1 VLVSRSGHE
10 IDFKVDEEKLSA
22 LLKYKKEMKQD
33 FPRFGILVLSYN
45 AANHI
50 GSTLS
55 RIDERLKEVIQEI
68 FIFDDNS
75 PDNTFDIAKEIAETS
90 PWRDQLSVF
99 KNPRNLRYGGNQK
112 VGYEYAINKGL
123 DYVVMLHGDGQYAPE
138 FLVDLMLP
146 AVEQMYDVV
155 FASRMMRKKDAL
167 RGGMPLY
174 KFIGNQVLTTF
185 ENIILGTKL
194 TEFHSGYRMYST
206 KILKRMPIQ
215 MNTDDFHFDTEII
228 IQCRHLGA
236 PIKEVPIQTFYGDEE
251 CNVDGFQYA
260 FDVCKAVITYR
271 LHQLH
276 LIRKGS
282 YIVNREFIYQRKFSP
297 YSSHEMIINSIKDG
311 TESVLLVGDSD
322 GLLYESVKEKA
333 KRVCVVDRRK
343 LANTLVPS
351 EDYIEQDFS
360 RLKDLPFEREFDY
373 VILCDLLP
381 RVSEPSE
388 VLKSLKRFLKAEGD
402 LVVSV
407 PNIAIWVYR
416 LSLAIG
422 RFNYASRGPMDS
434 SHLRF
439 FTKFSIGHTLT
450 NSGFEVQNLKPTGLP
465 FEIVF
470 SSSGRS
476 KLLKLVDRLY
486 YLLAF
491 SWHKLFAY
499 QFVVT
504 SKISSLES
512 AEGEGRI
519 NL

>member
-1 VLVSRSGHE
+1 MLVSRSGHE
-10 IDFKVDEEKLSA
+10 IDFKINEEKLSL
-22 LLKYKKEMKQD
+22 LLKRKEELGES

-50 GSTLS
+50 GSTLA
-55 RIDERLKEVIQEI
+55 RIDERLKKVVSEI

-75 PDNTFDIAKEIAETS
+75 PDNTFDIAKEMAKTS
-90 PWRDQLSVF
+90 PWQDQLSVY

-123 DYVVMLHGDGQYAPE
+123 DYVIMLHGDGQYAPE

-146 AVEQMYDVV
+146 AVEEKYDVV

-167 RGGMPLY
+167 KGGMPLY

-206 KILKRMPIQ
+206 KILKKIPIQ

-282 YIVNREFIYQRKFSP
+282 YIVNREFLYQRKFSP
-297 YSSHEMIINSIKDG
+297 YSSHEIIIQSVKKNDG
-311 TESVLLVGDSD
+311 QILLIGDSD
-322 GLLYESVKEKA
+322 GLLYKTLKNRCE
-333 KRVCVVDRRK
+333 RVCVVDQK
-343 LANTLVPS
+343 SVEETLIPQS
-351 EDYIEQDFS
+351 DYTEIDFS
-360 RLKDLPFEREFDY
+360 LLKQLPFKREFDY

-381 RVSEPSE
+381 RVSNPSE
-388 VLKSLKRFLKAEGD
+388 ILKSVKRYLKADGD
-402 LVVSV
+402 LIVSV

-422 RFNYASRGPMDS
+422 RFNYASRGPLDS
-434 SHLRF
+434 THLRF
-439 FTKFSIGHTLT
+439 FTKFSIGQVLE
-450 NSGFEVQNLKPTGLP
+450 NSGFKVQGLKPTGLP
-465 FEIVF
+465 FEVVF
-470 SSSGRS
+470 SSSGKSRFI
-476 KLLKLVDRLY
+476 KLCDHLY
-486 YLLAF
+486 YFLAY
-491 SWHKLFAY
+491 SWHKLFSY
-499 QFVVT
+499 QFVVS
-504 SKISSLES
+504 SKISNLES
-512 AEGEGRI
+512 VEGEGRVS
-519 NL
+519 L